1 MPAMTRRRPRAP
13 AATATYPRRARRA
26 DPEGDLQKRIVAEL
40 RRADVDFCHVPNSAG
55 RGGAGGKRQQAKLKA
70 LGVEAGVSDLII
82 FSRPAPDWTRGGWI
96 SVGACI
102 ELKATDRVTAVPP
115 WEDKRATVEQ
125 RSFLRRRHEQG
136 WAVAV
141 CGPTEAIAQ
150 LRAWG
155 YLPATP
161 FVPTVERNLSTPE
174 GRAFWAPTPGAPDV
188 DTWPDWMRAG
198 INVDDAH
205 PDASRTA
212 RKKAPR

>member
-1 MPAMTRRRPRAP
+1 MPAMTRRRPTARAP
-13 AATATYPRRARRA
+13 GPRPRRA

-70 LGVEAGVSDLII
+70 LGVEAGVSDLLI
-82 FSRPAPDWTRGGWI
+82 FDPVPVPQPTGSVEGWRRQCI
-96 SVGACI
+96 GACL

-115 WEDKRATVEQ
+115 WEDKRATPEQ

-141 CGPTEAIAQ
+141 CGPNEAAAQ

-155 YLPATP
+155 YI
-161 FVPTVERNLSTPE
+161 V
-174 GRAFWAPTPGAPDV
+174 
-188 DTWPDWMRAG
+188 
-198 INVDDAH
+198 
-205 PDASRTA
+205 
-212 RKKAPR
+212 